1 MARRQGTTDS
11 MSITAGITAAKAS
24 LDLTKVLMDLLNR
37 PNIDPV
43 DVRGKVHELLI
54 HLVNAQVALGEAQ
67 VEISEL
73 HHQLDN
79 RQELKAIQEDLEIE
93 PDGQYYYRASERTAN
108 KHIPYCPVCW
118 GDKAELV
125 PLTVLAEGTAFT
137 CSIHKGQYF
146 TKAYIEAL
154 KASQNRQPPRR
165 FRNL

>member
-1 MARRQGTTDS
+1 

-73 HHQLDN
+73 QNQLDN
-79 RQELKAIQEDLEIE
+79 RRELKAIQEDLEID
-93 PDGQYYYRASERTAN
+93 PDGQYYYRTSERTAN

-118 GDKAELV
+118 GDKAKLV
-125 PLTVLAEGTAFT
+125 PLTILAEGLAFQ
-137 CSIHKGQYF
+137 CSIHKSQYH
-146 TKAYIEAL
+146 TKGYIKAL
-154 KASQNRQPPRR
+154 KAAENRRQPMR
-165 FRNL
+165 FHNL